1 MIKAVIFDFGNVIC
15 AFDPRIFIRSIAPYS
30 ALPKSEISERLK
42 AGSDL
47 FVGYETGAM
56 TSQEFFSVMCSRLA
70 LTIRQ
75 NEFVRVFNSIFTP
88 IPTTSALIRQLK
100 GHYNIGLLSN
110 TSEWHFE
117 RTIEQHETYPLFDTV
132 TLSYRVGAMKPAEA
146 IYHDA
151 LKKLKLPPES
161 CVYIDDIKEY
171 ADVATRLG
179 IHGIH
184 YTSHEDLIRELQH
197 LNVPVSQSL

>member
-1 MIKAVIFDFGNVIC
+1 MIKAIIFDFGNVIC
-15 AFDPRIFIRSIAPYS
+15 AFDPRIFIRNIVHYS
-30 ALPKSEISERLK
+30 TLSVEAISERLK
-42 AGSDL
+42 TGSDL

-75 NEFVRVFNSIFTP
+75 NEFVQVFSSIFSP
-88 IPTTSALIRQLK
+88 IPTTAALIRQLK
-100 GHYNIGLLSN
+100 GRYKIGLLSN

-117 RTIEQHETYPLFDTV
+117 HTIALHETYPYFDTV
-132 TLSYRVGAMKPAEA
+132 TLSFRVGAMKPAEA
-146 IYHDA
+146 IYGDA
-151 LKKLKLPPES
+151 LKKLNLPPES

-171 ADVATRLG
+171 ADMATHLG

-184 YTSHEDLIRELQH
+184 FTSHEALIRELQ
-197 LNVPVSQSL
+197 LLGVPASKLS